1 MSKTLQ
7 TVYVPT
13 EQGKRFA
20 EMLYQDG
27 GLIKYTNT
35 ILYTEQE
42 HQAAQGYVEWINR
55 SLAELSK
62 EHKLDAIKII
72 IKNMP
77 PVCNEAAQQA
87 LSAAPTT
94 QNGWVSVEDR
104 LPEYGIAVLLIISNG
119 AMTIG
124 YLKSA
129 TKTYRYRQWQLFGDM
144 EDTLCVQ
151 EHDQV
156 THWQPLPLKPQP

>member
-7 TVYVPT
+7 TAKDFLEDYSIGDINIYNRQD
-13 EQGKRFA
+13 EHFF
-20 EMLYQDG
+20 LYD
-27 GLIKYTNT
+27 LLEEY
-35 ILYTEQE
+35 
-42 HQAAQGYVEWINR
+42 A
-55 SLAELSK
+55 
-62 EHKLDAIKII
+62 KI
-72 IKNMP
+72 
-77 PVCNEAAQQA
+77 
-87 LSAAPTT
+87 SSTPTT
-94 QNGWVSVEDR
+94 QNGWISVEDR

-129 TKTYRYRQWQLFGDM
+129 TKTSRYRQWQLFGDM